1 MGLFDKIFGDQ
12 KTKSNK
18 SNESKTPILDE
29 KFHSLMGLEFG
40 MYLSWVEDTTKKTI
54 TGKELQKR
62 IKMFLN
68 KEKKLGHIEDFNQT
82 DINYISIVAISSDI
96 KTMQKERKKNKLD
109 SRWPL
114 MEKHIGLKK

>member
-18 SNESKTPILDE
+18 SNESKTPLLDE

-54 TGKELQKR
+54 MGKELQKR
-62 IKMFLN
+62 IKMFLK

>member
-18 SNESKTPILDE
+18 SNESKTPLLDE

-54 TGKELQKR
+54 MGKELQRR
-62 IKMFLN
+62 IKMFLQ

>member
-1 MGLFDKIFGDQ
+1 
-12 KTKSNK
+12 
-18 SNESKTPILDE
+18 
-29 KFHSLMGLEFG
+29 MGLEFG

-54 TGKELQKR
+54 MGKELQRR
-62 IKMFLN
+62 IKMFLQ

>member
-1 MGLFDKIFGDQ
+1 MGLFDTIFGQQ

-18 SNESKTPILDE
+18 KNDTKTPLLDE
-29 KFHSLMGLEFG
+29 KYHGLMGLEFG

-54 TGKELQKR
+54 MGKELQRR
-62 IKMFLN
+62 IKMFLQ
-68 KEKKLGHIEDFNQT
+68 KEKKLGHIENFNQT
-82 DINYISIVAISSDI
+82 DINYISIVAISTDF
-96 KTMQKERKKNKLD
+96 KKMQKERKKNKLD

>member
-54 TGKELQKR
+54 MGKELQRR
-62 IKMFLN
+62 IKMFLK

-82 DINYISIVAISSDI
+82 DINYINIVAISSDI

>member
-18 SNESKTPILDE
+18 SNESKTPLLDE

-54 TGKELQKR
+54 MGKELQRR
-62 IKMFLN
+62 IKMFLK

>member
-18 SNESKTPILDE
+18 SNESKTPLLDE
-29 KFHSLMGLEFG
+29 KYHGLMGLEFG

-54 TGKELQKR
+54 MGKELQRR
-62 IKMFLN
+62 IKMFLQ
-68 KEKKLGHIEDFNQT
+68 KEKKLGHIEDFNQS

>member
-18 SNESKTPILDE
+18 SNESKTPLLDE

>member
-54 TGKELQKR
+54 MGKELQRR
-62 IKMFLN
+62 IKMFLK

>member
-54 TGKELQKR
+54 MGKELQRR
-62 IKMFLN
+62 IKLFLK

>member
-18 SNESKTPILDE
+18 SNESKTPLLDE

-54 TGKELQKR
+54 MGKELQRR
-62 IKMFLN
+62 IKMFLK

-82 DINYISIVAISSDI
+82 DINYMSIVAISSDI

>member
-18 SNESKTPILDE
+18 SNESKTPLLDE

-54 TGKELQKR
+54 MGKELQRR
-62 IKMFLN
+62 IKLFLK

>member
-12 KTKSNK
+12 KTESNK
-18 SNESKTPILDE
+18 NNESKTPLLDE

-54 TGKELQKR
+54 MGKELQRR
-62 IKMFLN
+62 IKMFLK

-82 DINYISIVAISSDI
+82 DINYINIVAISSDI

>member
-1 MGLFDKIFGDQ
+1 MGLFDTIFGQQ

-18 SNESKTPILDE
+18 KNDTKTPLLDE
-29 KFHSLMGLEFG
+29 KYHGLMGLEFG

-54 TGKELQKR
+54 MGKELQRR
-62 IKMFLN
+62 IKMFLQ

>member
-18 SNESKTPILDE
+18 SNESKTPLLDE

-82 DINYISIVAISSDI
+82 DINYMSIVAISSDI